1 MCQPISWIEKQG
13 HIFFLT
19 SKDLRGKVF
28 AEFKKYNSGWS
39 EDMVGHGAIEYFYPE
54 SKGGSNFEVND
65 LRKPSAFPKEIVNAM
80 KQGLFRGLFTDEGLL
95 LKRAHAEY
103 QKIKQGAY
111 AEYQKIKQG
120 AYAEYEKIRQGA
132 SAEYDKIRQGAW
144 NEYKKI
150 EQGASAEYQKIEQGA
165 FWDLWAKPENR
176 IKAWR

>member
-19 SKDLRGKVF
+19 SKDLRGKTF
-28 AEFKKYNSGWS
+28 AEFKKYNSYWAG
-39 EDMVGHGAIEYFYPE
+39 DIVGHGAIEYFYPE
-54 SKGGSNFEVND
+54 SKGGTNFEVND

-95 LKRAHAEY
+95 LKRASA
-103 QKIKQGAY
+103 K
-111 AEYQKIKQG
+111 
-120 AYAEYEKIRQGA
+120 YEKIEQGA
-132 SAEYDKIRQGAW
+132 SAEYKKIEQGASAEYEKIRQGAW

-150 EQGASAEYQKIEQGA
+150 KQGAWNEYKKIRQEA